1 MKITDFA
8 LIFIGITL
16 PIIIIVYV
24 NVSYTIKAQEQEMYY
39 KKIINAAVQ
48 DATSQMKEVESDEAE
63 IDYGYSGEFNNK
75 VSINPN
81 IAQDVFFSSLY
92 NNFGINGNEGAQQYL
107 QTFVPSLAIIDYNG
121 VYISSQEAFLNPSGE
136 QEIKHVVKPKRYYT
150 YTYSIKNNKIEEG
163 IVDSAN
169 EYHTVEFT
177 MDDYITHRSSA
188 DTVTSFYMTDN
199 NNNEVLL
206 DGSYGSYVTVAKV
219 ITHLQE
225 KRKQVII
232 DVISEEISYATSVAN
247 AYAKNL
253 GISYEFVF
261 PTITEDEMENAIE
274 NIGMFAFVQGLNSG
288 NKYLNAKAYAITKL
302 EESTK
307 YYFSVYSGNS
317 LYKLNLYHKDNT
329 CPEYKKAYYNGD
341 SYGNAIYPKY
351 VLTKQQAASA
361 KITFNHEAREGFYP
375 CPVCE
380 P

>member
-39 KKIINAAVQ
+39 KKLINAAVE
-48 DATSQMKEVESDEAE
+48 DATSQMKEVESNDSE
-63 IDYGYSGEFNNK
+63 IDYGYSGEYNNK
-75 VSINPN
+75 ISVNPEV
-81 IAQDVFFSSLY
+81 AKDVFFSSLY
-92 NNFGINGNEGAQQYL
+92 NNFGISGNDGAEQYL
-107 QTFVPSLAIIDYNG
+107 QTFVPALAIIDYNG
-121 VYISSQEAFLNPSGE
+121 VYISSQEAYTNPSGE

-150 YTYSIKNNKIEEG
+150 YTYSIKNGVIEEG
-163 IVDSAN
+163 IVSGSS

-177 MDDYITHRSSA
+177 MDDYITHRSSSN
-188 DTVTSFYMTDN
+188 TVTSFYMADSN
-199 NNNEVLL
+199 NNSVLL
-206 DGSYGSYVTVAKV
+206 DGTYSTGITVADV
-219 ITHLQE
+219 VTHLAE
-225 KRKQVII
+225 KRKELIINVIT
-232 DVISEEISYATSVAN
+232 EEITYATNAAN
-247 AYAKNL
+247 SYAKNI
-253 GISYEFVF
+253 GVSYEFVF
-261 PTITEDEMENAIE
+261 PSITQDEMENAIE

-307 YYFSVYSGNS
+307 FYFSIFNTSS
-317 LYKLNLYHKDNT
+317 LYKLNLYHKDNS
-329 CPEYKKAYYNGD
+329 CPEYKKAYHNGD
-341 SYGNAIYPKY
+341 AFGNAIYPAY